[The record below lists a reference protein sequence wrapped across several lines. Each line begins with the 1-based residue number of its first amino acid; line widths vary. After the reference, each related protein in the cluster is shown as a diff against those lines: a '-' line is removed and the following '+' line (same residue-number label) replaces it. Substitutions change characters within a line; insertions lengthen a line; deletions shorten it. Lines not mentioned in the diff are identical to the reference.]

1 MDSRNEDDAGD
12 GAGNPAAD
20 AESLPLP
27 VNEDDAGQENHTL
40 SKEEGDAAGSDDDG
54 QDANDVQMQQ
64 AEQRQPLDQLDDGNE
79 RAEITADGNLAD
91 GNLADMN
98 AAEMGADGNLA
109 DTSPTEMNAADVNLG
124 NDTAKSLQEEVNEL
138 KIDLLSSHRN
148 LDEAHER
155 ELQLQ
160 NQLDELSRQLSVQA
174 RASADKISRLENR
187 VAELQHQL
195 EDASRLQ
202 QPSPASDLR
211 IRAAE
216 VQELKARIKQ
226 YEIKL
231 ASSEEISS
239 IRKEAEMERVRTDAS
254 WQHRML
260 SDQVTDPEV
269 KIFRVISQLFLT
281 PDISSYRK
289 SWSAGVRK

>member
-12 GAGNPAAD
+12 GAGNLAED
-20 AESLPLP
+20 AESLPPP
-27 VNEDDAGQENHTL
+27 VNEDDGGQENHTL

-64 AEQRQPLDQLDDGNE
+64 AERMQPIDQLDDSNE
-79 RAEITADGNLAD
+79 RAEIAAD

-98 AAEMGADGNLA
+98 AAEIAADGNLA
-109 DTSPTEMNAADVNLG
+109 DTSPTEMNAADMNLS
-124 NDTAKSLQEEVNEL
+124 NDAAKSLQEEVNEL

-160 NQLDELSRQLSVQA
+160 NQLDELSKQQSAEA

-260 SDQVTDPEV
+260 SDQVKHHEV
-269 KIFRVISQLFLT
+269 KVYFRVISQLFLT

>member
-12 GAGNPAAD
+12 GAGNLAED
-20 AESLPLP
+20 AESLPPP
-27 VNEDDAGQENHTL
+27 VNEDDGGQENHTL

-64 AEQRQPLDQLDDGNE
+64 AERMQPIDQLDDSNE
-79 RAEITADGNLAD
+79 RAEIA
-91 GNLADMN
+91 
-98 AAEMGADGNLA
+98 ADGNLA
-109 DTSPTEMNAADVNLG
+109 DTSPTEMNAADMNLS
-124 NDTAKSLQEEVNEL
+124 NDAAKSLQEEVNEL

-148 LDEAHER
+148 LDAAHER

-160 NQLDELSRQLSVQA
+160 NQLDELSKQQSAEA

-260 SDQVTDPEV
+260 SDQVKHHEV
-269 KIFRVISQLFLT
+269 KVYFRVISQLFLT